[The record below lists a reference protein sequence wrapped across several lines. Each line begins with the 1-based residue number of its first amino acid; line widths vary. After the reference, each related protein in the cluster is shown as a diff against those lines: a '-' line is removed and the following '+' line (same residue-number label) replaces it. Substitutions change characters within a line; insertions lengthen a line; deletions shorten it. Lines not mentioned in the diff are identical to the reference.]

1 MIAFYVNTENLA
13 NSIKINNYIKILQP
27 QAKTIAYGEMP
38 LYLPDFFKKT
48 KFDFIVSRECDQ
60 EIVISDLYLYA
71 VGKIKNIDIRG
82 GYMISDGKL
91 LKCKP
96 GEYSSPEKW
105 GFSNLKKLPLID
117 YFKMQNKEQ
126 VVLTISRGC
135 PYNCCY
141 CNAVSYYGVS
151 ERRRPIEDIIN
162 FINSNEYIYYKFFA
176 PNFTLNEKETFKL
189 CEALIKNEKKIKWS
203 CTTRPD
209 LLKNE
214 LLIKKMSQ
222 AGCYK
227 IAVGIESIEESD
239 LLNIKKQYD
248 LNNMIQGINLL
259 KKYNIE
265 YKALIMFGVPNQTK
279 TGIEYTLDFL

>member
-1 MIAFYVNTENLA
+1 MQL
-13 NSIKINNYIKILQP
+13 
-27 QAKTIAYGEMP
+27 
-38 LYLPDFFKKT
+38 
-48 KFDFIVSRECDQ
+48 
-60 EIVISDLYLYA
+60 
-71 VGKIKNIDIRG
+71 GKIKNIDIRG

-135 PYNCCY
+135 LYNCCY

-279 TGIEYTLDFL
+279 TGIEYTLDFLYKNGLNVRPTAYTPFYKLSSDMSEAEIALYDKRTYYEGINDLSYGDFLRLIYDTKNYKKILKAFKP